1 MISSQQTAENTFSDS
16 QPSSRGWT
24 CFLIGLALLPVSTVI
39 FLLCW
44 LFALLF
50 EWRGLARLGVNPLGR
65 WLLIASALLITM
77 CAFSYRPQDSLLG
90 LFNYLPFFLFF
101 GLTQRLVT
109 SQERIAQ
116 VLQVSVASGLITGIA
131 GTFEWFSGMNWWWEP
146 LPGVILLVIGSP
158 QEAGILER
166 VTSFFGWP
174 TSAAAFFLLLTPLV
188 ISSMLAKTPKGKM
201 ALYAYA
207 TLISMGIALI
217 GTASRNAW
225 GIALLACGSLLVLG
239 RRFWLSVA
247 LLLVTIA
254 ILISGLGSAQSPLV
268 SALRHVVPPVF
279 WQKVSASVQTGTSSY
294 ESINNRYDAWHI
306 ALDMTQKRPLTGWGL
321 QTFPIVEKEVYGRKA
336 DTLLHAHNL
345 YLTYTAETGIPTAL
359 ILISFYLWT
368 LIQGIRTAFKMPSG
382 VERWQL
388 IGLLTSLSAYLLFGI
403 SDVPFY
409 DARINAL
416 IWVWMALIWR
426 QSQLLDSSPKPK
438 VAPHTSVKPM

>member
-1 MISSQQTAENTFSDS
+1 MISSQQTAEDAFPAS
-16 QPSSRGWT
+16 QGSSRGWT

-50 EWRGLARLGVNPLGR
+50 EWRGLARLGTNFLGR
-65 WLLIASALLITM
+65 WLLIISALLFIL

-101 GLTQRLVT
+101 GLAHRLVT
-109 SQERIAQ
+109 SQERLAQ
-116 VLQVSVASGLITGIA
+116 VVQVAVASGLVTGIA

-146 LPGVILLVIGSP
+146 IPGVILLVIGSP
-158 QEAGILER
+158 QEVGILER

-174 TSAAAFFLLLTPLV
+174 TSAAVFFLLLTPLI

-201 ALYAYA
+201 ALYAYI

-268 SALRHVVPPVF
+268 DALRHVVPPVF

-321 QTFPIVEKEVYGRKA
+321 QTFPVVEKEVYGRKA

-359 ILISFYLWT
+359 VLIGFYFWT
-368 LIQGIRTAFKMPSG
+368 LMQGIRTAFKMPSG
-382 VERWQL
+382 MERWQL
-388 IGLLTSLSAYLLFGI
+388 IGLLTALCAYLLFGI

-416 IWVWMALIWR
+416 FWVWMALVWR
-426 QSQLLDSSPKPK
+426 QSQLIEVTSQQKSP
-438 VAPHTSVKPM
+438 HI

>member
-1 MISSQQTAENTFSDS
+1 MISSQQTAENAFPES
-16 QPSSRGWT
+16 QNSSRGWN
-24 CFLIGLALLPVSTVI
+24 CFLIGLAMLPVSTVI

-50 EWRGLARLGVNPLGR
+50 EWRGLARLGSNWLGR
-65 WLLIASALLITM
+65 WLLIVSALLTVM

-101 GLTQRLVT
+101 GLTLRLVT

-116 VLQVSVASGLITGIA
+116 VIQVAVASGLMTGLA

-146 LPGVILLVIGSP
+146 IPGVILLVIGSP
-158 QEAGILER
+158 QEVGILDR

-174 TSAAAFFLLLTPLV
+174 TSAAAFFLLLMPLL
-188 ISSMLAKTPKGKM
+188 ISGMLAKTPKG
-201 ALYAYA
+201 ASAVYAYT

-225 GIALLACGSLLVLG
+225 GIALLACGSLLILG
-239 RRFWLSVA
+239 RRFWLFIA
-247 LLLVTIA
+247 LLVVTIA
-254 ILISGLGSAQSPLV
+254 ILISGLGSAQSPV
-268 SALRHVVPPVF
+268 VDALRHVVPPVF

-294 ESINNRYDAWHI
+294 ESLNNRYDAWHI
-306 ALDMTQKRPLTGWGL
+306 ALDMTKKRPLTGWGL
-321 QTFPIVEKEVYGRKA
+321 QTFPVVEQKVYGRKA

-345 YLTYTAETGIPTAL
+345 YLTYMAETGIPTAL
-359 ILISFYLWT
+359 VLISFYFWT
-368 LIQGIRTAFKMPSG
+368 LIQGIRTTFKMPSG
-382 VERWQL
+382 IERWQL
-388 IGLLTSLSAYLLFGI
+388 IGLLTALSAYLLFGI

-426 QSQLLDSSPKPK
+426 YSQLNENTKKPQ
-438 VAPHTSVKPM
+438 TSQTQVKPI

>member
-1 MISSQQTAENTFSDS
+1 MISSQQTAENAFPES
-16 QPSSRGWT
+16 QNSSRGWT
-24 CFLIGLALLPVSTVI
+24 CFLIGLAMLPVSTVI
-39 FLLCW
+39 FLFCW

-50 EWRGLARLGVNPLGR
+50 EWRGLARLGTHGLGR
-65 WLLIASALLITM
+65 WLLIVSALLTVM
-77 CAFSYRPQDSLLG
+77 CAFSYRPQDSLVG

-101 GLTQRLVT
+101 GLTLRLVT

-116 VLQVSVASGLITGIA
+116 VIQVAVASGLITGLA
-131 GTFEWFSGMNWWWEP
+131 GTFEWFSGVNWWWEP
-146 LPGVILLVIGSP
+146 IPGVILLVIGSP

-174 TSAAAFFLLLTPLV
+174 TSAATFFLMLMPLL
-188 ISSMLAKTPKGKM
+188 ISSMLAKTPKGAS
-201 ALYAYA
+201 ALYAYS

-225 GIALLACGSLLVLG
+225 GIALLACGSLLIVG
-239 RRFWLSVA
+239 RRFWLFAA

-254 ILISGLGSAQSPLV
+254 ILISGLGSAQSPV
-268 SALRHVVPPVF
+268 VDALRHVVPPVF

-294 ESINNRYDAWHI
+294 ESLNNRYDAWHI
-306 ALDMTQKRPLTGWGL
+306 AWDMTQKRPLTGWGL
-321 QTFPIVEKEVYGRKA
+321 QTFPVVEKEVYGRKA

-359 ILISFYLWT
+359 VLISFYVWT
-368 LIQGIRTAFKMPSG
+368 LIQGIRSTFKMPPG
-382 VERWQL
+382 IERWQL
-388 IGLLTSLSAYLLFGI
+388 IGLLTALSAYLLFGI

-426 QSQLLDSSPKPK
+426 HAQLIEVASPPK
-438 VAPHTSVKPM
+438 SPHA